1 MATIYAK
8 GIETEVDLDE
18 AQKLYKIAFE
28 KFCNLEE
35 ENHSDNLQYRIGC
48 MYEKGIGT
56 EQNKRIAERYFE
68 RAAKVGNSYA
78 QYKLAQIYLEKEE
91 ADYTEKQYNCFKNLP
106 SKEKM

>member
-1 MATIYAK
+1 MQLQLIMKIHLQAYKLATIYAK

-48 MYEKGIGT
+48 MYEKGL
-56 EQNKRIAERYFE
+56 EQNRTSA
-68 RAAKVGNSYA
+68 
-78 QYKLAQIYLEKEE
+78 
-91 ADYTEKQYNCFKNLP
+91 
-106 SKEKM
+106 

>member
-1 MATIYAK
+1 MYYEGKGTEQDIPEAIKHYAIAAYNENPFAAYKLATIYEK

-48 MYEKGIGT
+48 QPHT
-56 EQNKRIAERYFE
+56 LWVKRD
-68 RAAKVGNSYA
+68 VGNDTPT
-78 QYKLAQIYLEKEE
+78 K
-91 ADYTEKQYNCFKNLP
+91 
-106 SKEKM
+106 